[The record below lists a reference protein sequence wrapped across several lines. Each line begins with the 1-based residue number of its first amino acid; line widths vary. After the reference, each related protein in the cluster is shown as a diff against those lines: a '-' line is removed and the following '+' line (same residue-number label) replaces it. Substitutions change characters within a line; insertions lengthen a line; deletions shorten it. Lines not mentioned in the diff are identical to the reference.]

1 MKTTFIIIL
10 NLLLLNTSA
19 QSFKQKQLKFERV
32 KDAYDTKWTDLETLI
47 KNKGFDAEKFRIFIR
62 VFKEEQK
69 TEIWISKNTKSKF
82 ELLKTYDV
90 ARSSGIL
97 GPKRTE
103 GDLQVPEGF
112 YHIDRFNPLSSF
124 YLSLG
129 INYPNASDKILGTE
143 KPGSDIFIHGSDV
156 TVGCVPLTD
165 DKIKEVY
172 TLAVQARNGG
182 QKLIAVHIFPFEMT
196 DNKLNKHLESPS
208 YIFWKTLQKGYLFFE
223 SRKKLPKIDIRKD
236 GIYDIVLQK

>member
-1 MKTTFIIIL
+1 MKIL
-10 NLLLLNTSA
+10 ILLTLNFVALSVFS
-19 QSFKQKQLKFERV
+19 QSFKQKQLQFERT
-32 KDAYDTKWTDLETLI
+32 KDAFETKWTDLETLI
-47 KNKGFDAEKFRIFIR
+47 KNKGVNPEKFRIFIR

-69 TEIWISKNTKSKF
+69 TEVWISKNAKSKF
-82 ELLKTYDV
+82 ELLKTYNV

-97 GPKRTE
+97 GPKRAE

-124 YLSLG
+124 HLSLG
-129 INYPNASDKILGTE
+129 INYPNASDKILGKE

-172 TLAVQARNGG
+172 ALAVQARNGG
-182 QKLIAVHIFPFEMT
+182 QKQIEVHIFPFEMT
-196 DNKLNKHLESPS
+196 EERLDKENSNPN
-208 YIFWKTLQKGYLFFE
+208 YRFWKNIQIGYAHFE
-223 SRKKLPKIDIRKD
+223 EKRILPKVKSNRI
-236 GIYDIVLQK
+236 GEYVFE

>member
-1 MKTTFIIIL
+1 MKTLFFSIL
-10 NLLLLNTSA
+10 NFVALSLFS
-19 QSFKQKQLKFERV
+19 QSFKQKQLQFERV
-32 KDAYDTKWTDLETLI
+32 KDALETKWPHLEELI
-47 KNKGFDAEKFRIFIR
+47 KSKGYDSEKFRIFIR

-69 TEIWISKNTKSKF
+69 TEIWINNNAKSKF

-97 GPKRTE
+97 GPKRIE

-112 YHIDRFNPLSSF
+112 YHINRFNPLSSF

-129 INYPNASDKILGTE
+129 INYPNASDKILGNE
-143 KPGSDIFIHGSDV
+143 KPGNDIFIHGSDV

-172 TLAVQARNGG
+172 ALAVQAKNLG
-182 QKLIAVHIFPFEMT
+182 QKNIEVHIFPFQMT
-196 DNKLNKHLESPS
+196 ERRMEKEKTNSN
-208 YIFWKTLQKGYLFFE
+208 YIFWKDIQKGYLYFQE
-223 SRKKLPKIDIRKD
+223 RKVLPKIKIDKSGKYLIN
-236 GIYDIVLQK
+236 

>member
-1 MKTTFIIIL
+1 MLKIIGIVIF
-10 NLLLLNTSA
+10 NLMAFTMNA
-19 QSFKQKQLKFERV
+19 QSFKQNQLQFERV
-32 KDAYDTKWTDLETLI
+32 KDAFKTKWPMLEDLI
-47 KNKGFDAEKFRIFIR
+47 RNKGFNAEKYRIFIR

-69 TEIWISKNTKSKF
+69 TEIWISKNAKSKF
-82 ELLKTYDV
+82 ELLKSYDV

-112 YHIDRFNPLSSF
+112 YYIDRFNPLSSY

-129 INYPNASDKILGTE
+129 INYPNASDKILGNE

-165 DKIKEVY
+165 DKIKEIY
-172 TLAVQARNGG
+172 ALAVQSRNSG
-182 QKLIAVHIFPFEMT
+182 QKHIEVHIFPFQMT
-196 DNKLNKHLESPS
+196 EKRLDDEKLNVN
-208 YIFWKTLQKGYLFFE
+208 YRFWVNIQIGYLYFE
-223 SRKKLPKIDIRKD
+223 KERLLPTVSIKKD
-236 GIYDIVLQK
+236 GEYFTNI

>member
-1 MKTTFIIIL
+1 MLKTIGFVIFNLMTFSM
-10 NLLLLNTSA
+10 SA

-32 KDAYDTKWTDLETLI
+32 KDAFDTKWTDLETLI
-47 KNKGFDAEKFRIFIR
+47 TNKGFDSEKFRIFIR
-62 VFKEEQK
+62 VFKEEK
-69 TEIWISKNTKSKF
+69 RTEIWISKNAKSKF
-82 ELLKTYDV
+82 ELLKTYNV

-97 GPKRTE
+97 GPKRAE

-124 YLSLG
+124 HLSLG
-129 INYPNASDKILGTE
+129 INYPNASDKILGKE

-172 TLAVQARNGG
+172 ALAVQARNGG
-182 QKLIAVHIFPFEMT
+182 QKQIEVHIFPFEMT
-196 DNKLNKHLESPS
+196 EKRLENEKSNVN
-208 YIFWKTLQKGYLFFE
+208 YRFWKNIQIGYLHFE
-223 SRKKLPKIDIRKD
+223 KKRTLPKTKTNLE
-236 GIYDIVLQK
+236 GEYVFE

>member
-1 MKTTFIIIL
+1 MKILIFLIL
-10 NLLLLNTSA
+10 NFGAITVFS
-19 QSFKQKQLKFERV
+19 QSFKQKQLNFERV
-32 KDAYDTKWTDLETLI
+32 KDAFENKWPELEHLI
-47 KNKGFDAEKFRIFIR
+47 KSKGFNAKKFRIFIR

-69 TEIWISKNTKSKF
+69 TEIWISKNTRSKF
-82 ELLKTYDV
+82 ELLKTYQI

-97 GPKRTE
+97 GPKRAE

-112 YHIDRFNPLSSF
+112 YYIDRFNPLSSY

-129 INYPNASDKILGTE
+129 INYPNESDKILGKE

-172 TLAVQARNGG
+172 ALAVQARNCG
-182 QKLIAVHIFPFEMT
+182 QEKIEVHIFPFEMSEKKLEARKY
-196 DNKLNKHLESPS
+196 DNN
-208 YIFWKTLQKGYLFFE
+208 YIFWKSIQPGFLHFE
-223 SRKKLPKIDIRKD
+223 NEKDLPEV
-236 GIYDIVLQK
+236 IVNRLGAYVFSK

>member
-1 MKTTFIIIL
+1 L
-10 NLLLLNTSA
+10 NISA

-32 KDAYDTKWTDLETLI
+32 KDAFETKWPYLEGLI
-47 KNKGFDAEKFRIFIR
+47 KSKGFDPEKFRIFIR

-69 TEIWISKNTKSKF
+69 MEVWISKNAKSKF
-82 ELLKTYDV
+82 ELLKTYEV

-97 GPKRTE
+97 GPKRAE

-112 YHIDRFNPLSSF
+112 YYIDRFNPLSSY

-129 INYPNASDKILGTE
+129 INYPNTSDKILGKE

-165 DKIKEVY
+165 DKIREVY
-172 TLAVQARNGG
+172 TLAVQTRNSG
-182 QKLIAVHIFPFEMT
+182 QKQIEVHIFPFEMT
-196 DNKLNKHLESPS
+196 EERLDKENSNPNYRFWKNIQIGYLHFEEKRILSKVKKNQVGE
-208 YIFWKTLQKGYLFFE
+208 YIF
-223 SRKKLPKIDIRKD
+223 D
-236 GIYDIVLQK
+236 

>member
-1 MKTTFIIIL
+1 MKIAAFLIL
-10 NLLLLNTSA
+10 IFSSMTLMA
-19 QSFKQKQLKFERV
+19 QSFKQKQLQFERV
-32 KDAYDTKWTDLETLI
+32 KDAFETKWPSLQDLI
-47 KNKGFDAEKFRIFIR
+47 KSKGFDSEKFKIFIR

-69 TEIWISKNTKSKF
+69 TEVWISKNAKSKF
-82 ELLKTYDV
+82 ELLKTYVV

-97 GPKRTE
+97 GPKRAE

-129 INYPNASDKILGTE
+129 INYPNASDKIFGRE

-172 TLAVQARNGG
+172 ALAVQARNGG
-182 QKLIAVHIFPFEMT
+182 QKQIEVHIFPFKMAEERL
-196 DNKLNKHLESPS
+196 DKEKNNPN
-208 YIFWKTLQKGYLFFE
+208 YVFWKNIQIGYAHFEEKRILPKVKINRVGGYLFE
-223 SRKKLPKIDIRKD
+223 
-236 GIYDIVLQK
+236 